1 MARHLGVVVCVF
13 STTGGAATA
22 VARVVA
28 ALGGTTAFVCNFLLD
43 GSVGDVDVAI
53 AANPFCAIGKP
64 AWLEFLRGERLSSA
78 IYMACACVC
87 FPTCTRLLCRILCQR
102 TVTSAPLA

>member
-1 MARHLGVVVCVF
+1 MAGHSGIVVCVF

-28 ALGGTTAFVCNFLLD
+28 ALSGTTAFVCNFLLG

-78 IYMACACVC
+78 IYVACAC
-87 FPTCTRLLCRILCQR
+87 FPTCTRLLCRILCRR